1 MDFMDVTN
9 GYLVSG
15 MSHQGPSTSAQWDQ
29 CHSVAIATRAQQIA
43 PVEIAGQTKL
53 T

>member
-15 MSHQGPSTSAQWDQ
+15 SHDLGAVPSATQ